1 MPRTNDQHS
10 ASTALPPLAEDR
22 FDVGDTPD
30 SLERL
35 VAAAA
40 GGDDLFRI
48 HAPTRGRDIW
58 VTNSPADIKRVLVTN
73 HRNYTKGIGLDRI
86 KILLGNGI
94 MTSEGD
100 LWRRQRR
107 MIQPAFHRKSTEG
120 FGALIGR
127 CIDAQVPV
135 WEAHASSGEPL
146 DVTAQM
152 SDLTLN
158 VILRAIFGADLDWFN
173 DTLGANAFLMVAED
187 SARDLQFAYRFRQ
200 LSRMVAELVE
210 IRRARGGEPTDFLG
224 MLIAAREKGT
234 GEPMPER
241 VLVDEVMT
249 LVVAGHE
256 TTASALN
263 WTWYLLALN
272 PHADA
277 RLAAEVGALPEDV
290 ELGFE
295 DSEALEYTQAV
306 IKESLRLYPP
316 GWVLTRRTIDADV
329 LSGHVVPAGTEL
341 IFSPYLIQRHPRY
354 WDEPERF
361 LPERFLGPAAT
372 ERDPYTYI
380 PFAAGPRH
388 CVGENFSVYE
398 MTLHL
403 VRMARRWRMQYLFEG
418 PLEMEAAINLRT
430 RGNLRMRLI
439 ARH

>member
-1 MPRTNDQHS
+1 
-10 ASTALPPLAEDR
+10 
-22 FDVGDTPD
+22 
-30 SLERL
+30 
-35 VAAAA
+35 
-40 GGDDLFRI
+40 
-48 HAPTRGRDIW
+48 
-58 VTNSPADIKRVLVTN
+58 
-73 HRNYTKGIGLDRI
+73 
-86 KILLGNGI
+86 
-94 MTSEGD
+94 
-100 LWRRQRR
+100 
-107 MIQPAFHRKSTEG
+107 
-120 FGALIGR
+120 
-127 CIDAQVPV
+127 
-135 WEAHASSGEPL
+135 
-146 DVTAQM
+146 M

-173 DTLGANAFLMVAED
+173 DTLGANAFLMVAEE

-200 LSRMVAELVE
+200 LSRMVAELDE

-241 VLVDEVMT
+241 VLIDEVMT

-272 PHADA
+272 PDADA
-277 RLAAEVGALPEDV
+277 KLAAEVGALPEDV

-295 DSEALEYTQAV
+295 DSEGLEYTQAV

-341 IFSPYLIQRHPRY
+341 VFSPYLIQRHPRY
-354 WDEPERF
+354 WEAPERF
-361 LPERFLGPAAT
+361 MPERFLGPGAAG
-372 ERDPYTYI
+372 RDPYTYI

-388 CVGENFSVYE
+388 CVGENFSIYE

-403 VRMARRWRMQYLFEG
+403 VRMARRWRMQYLFDG